1 MGSDR
6 NGQHATIRQM
16 GNTNCL
22 RALYNKNYTLVEA
35 LHLIDGKGSFI
46 REAMTR
52 GLTDQMAEKDWVF
65 ANELW
70 L

>member
-1 MGSDR
+1 
-6 NGQHATIRQM
+6 M